1 MTYTVEYLQQILNE
15 LRKLPKETEW
25 VEFKHNNADPDE
37 IGEQISA
44 LSNSA
49 ALVGKTRAY
58 LVWGIESSTHNI
70 LGTNFKPKSKK
81 IGNEELESWLL
92 RLLTPKINFSFYEIN
107 TEQGGVILLEIER
120 AFRHPVQFKGVEY
133 VRIGS
138 YTKPLKAFPEKE
150 RQLWRI
156 FDTTPFEDLFAI
168 DNIDADAV
176 LRLLDY
182 PAYFDMLKQPLPDNK
197 QGILNRL
204 IEDNMVRKNDAG
216 LYGVTNLGAILIAK
230 KFDDFKDIK
239 RKAVRV
245 IVYENATRI
254 KTIKEQVGIK
264 GYASG
269 FEGLIDFISG
279 LIPRNEVI
287 GKALR
292 KDVPMY
298 PIIAVREL
306 LANALIHQDF
316 FIRGTGPMVEIFLD
330 RIEITNPGVPLVKT
344 ERFLDSPPKSRNEAL
359 ASFMRRVGVCEERGT
374 GIDKAVFE
382 TELYQL
388 PAPLFEIVE
397 DNTRATLFAHRP
409 LSKMDRKDRVRATY
423 LHACL
428 KYVQRDYLTNSSLR
442 ERFGIQKE
450 NSAMVSRIIK
460 EALED
465 KAIKFPDPESESR
478 KYARYIPFWA

>member
-1 MTYTVEYLQQILNE
+1 MTYTMEYLQKLLNE
-15 LRKLPKETEW
+15 LQSLPTETEW
-25 VEFKHNNADPDE
+25 VEFKHNNDNPQE
-37 IGEQISA
+37 MGENISA
-44 LSNSA
+44 IANSA
-49 ALVGKTRAY
+49 TLIGKTHGY
-58 LVWGIESSTHNI
+58 IVWGIEAATHNI
-70 LGTNFKPKSKK
+70 LGTNFSPKAKK
-81 IGNEELESWLL
+81 IGNEELENWLL
-92 RLLTPKINFSFYEIN
+92 HLLAPKINFSFYEIN
-107 TEQGGVILLEIER
+107 MEQGIVVLLEIER
-120 AFRHPVQFKGVEY
+120 AFRHPLQFKGVEY
-133 VRIGS
+133 IRVGS
-138 YTKPLKAFPEKE
+138 YTKPLKGFPEKE

-182 PAYFDMLKQPLPDNK
+182 QAYFDMLKQPLPDNK

-239 RKAVRV
+239 RKSVRV

-279 LIPRNEVI
+279 LIPRNEII

-298 PIIAVREL
+298 PVIAVREL
-306 LANALIHQDF
+306 FANALIHQDF
-316 FIRGTGPMVEIFLD
+316 FIRGVGPMIEIFSD

-428 KYVQRDYLTNSSLR
+428 KYVQREYLTNSTLR
-442 ERFGIQKE
+442 GRFGVEKE
-450 NSAMVSRIIK
+450 NSAMVSRFIK
-460 EALED
+460 EAV
-465 KAIKFPDPESESR
+465 
-478 KYARYIPFWA
+478 

>member
-1 MTYTVEYLQQILNE
+1 MTYTKEYLQQLLSE
-15 LRKLPKETEW
+15 LRKLSGETEW
-25 VEFKHNNADPDE
+25 VEFKHNNADPQE

-44 LSNSA
+44 LANSA
-49 ALVGKTRAY
+49 ALAGKTRSY
-58 LVWGIESSTHNI
+58 LVWGMEATTHNI
-70 LGTNFKPKSKK
+70 LGTNFQPKNRK
-81 IGNEELESWLL
+81 IGNEELENWLL

-107 TEQGGVILLEIER
+107 TEQGIVVFLEIER

-133 VRIGS
+133 VRVGS
-138 YTKPLKAFPEKE
+138 YTKPLKEFPEKE

-156 FDTTPFEDLFAI
+156 FDTTPFEDLCAV
-168 DNIDADAV
+168 DNVDADTV

-182 PAYFDMLKQPLPDNK
+182 PAYFDLLKQPLPDNK
-197 QGILNRL
+197 QGIIDRF
-204 IEDNMVRKNDAG
+204 IEDNMIKKNDAG
-216 LYGVTNLGAILIAK
+216 SYSITNLGAILIAK
-230 KFDDFKDIK
+230 KLDDFKDLK

-254 KTIKEQVGIK
+254 KTIKEQVGAK

-279 LIPRNEVI
+279 LIPRNEIV

-298 PIIAVREL
+298 PVIAVREL
-306 LANALIHQDF
+306 IANALIHQDF
-316 FIRGTGPMVEIFLD
+316 FIRGTGPMVEIFSD

-359 ASFMRRVGVCEERGT
+359 ASFMRRIGVCEERGT
-374 GIDKAVFE
+374 GVDKAVFE
-382 TELYQL
+382 TEFYQL
-388 PAPLFEIVE
+388 PAPLFEVVE
-397 DNTRATLFAHRP
+397 SNTRATLFAHRP

-428 KYVQRDYLTNSSLR
+428 KYVQREFLTNSSLR
-442 ERFGIQKE
+442 ERFGIKKE
-450 NSAMVSRIIK
+450 NSATVSRIIK

-478 KYARYIPFWA
+478 KYARYAPIWA